1 MHDCIA
7 DAPLVIRRA
16 TRGRDVSY
24 QQIINS
30 ATEYLSAQD
39 GTGKS
44 SREIAEHL
52 EQLMDAG
59 RIERHSR
66 NVVYTYLS
74 KAANHDEASR
84 IVSGGPH
91 GGYSLEIAAE
101 APPEPEPPEDATVTE
116 EPAFQL
122 REKHLYPL
130 IKTWLEASEYISA
143 DVSSLKAGGQW
154 GNPDLLGVMRVE
166 ILGAAEIEL
175 VSVEAKLSEANW
187 ERFIFEA
194 VSHKRFANRS
204 WFCYRTATQ
213 YPPLPKNMAYYAERY
228 KVGIIQIYLTD
239 EEIERIA
246 NAPEESAAYL
256 DRVQERVRALHEP
269 VPLQEK
275 RQFLSRAGI
284 ELNMNVARNA

>member
-1 MHDCIA
+1 MI
-7 DAPLVIRRA
+7 APLLRYLYFANCKRE
-16 TRGRDVSY
+16 RKLSY
-24 QQIINS
+24 QQIIS
-30 ATEYLSAQD
+30 AATEYLESQD
-39 GTGKS
+39 GIGKS
-44 SREIAEHL
+44 SREIADHL
-52 EQLMDAG
+52 EQLMADG
-59 RIERHSR
+59 QIERHSR

-74 KAANHDEASR
+74 RAANHDEGSR
-84 IVSGGPH
+84 IVSGGPY

-101 APPEPEPPEDATVTE
+101 APLEPEPPEDVIATE
-116 EPAFQL
+116 EPTFQL

-130 IKTWLEASEYISA
+130 IKAWLEASEYISA
-143 DVSSLKAGGQW
+143 DVSALKAGGQW
-154 GNPDLLGVMRVE
+154 GNPDLLGVTRVE

-204 WFCYRTATQ
+204 WFCYRTASQ

-239 EEIERIA
+239 EEIQRIA
-246 NAPEESAAYL
+246 TAPDESAAYL

-275 RQFLSRAGI
+275 RQFLGRAGI
-284 ELNMNVARNA
+284 ELNLNVSRNT